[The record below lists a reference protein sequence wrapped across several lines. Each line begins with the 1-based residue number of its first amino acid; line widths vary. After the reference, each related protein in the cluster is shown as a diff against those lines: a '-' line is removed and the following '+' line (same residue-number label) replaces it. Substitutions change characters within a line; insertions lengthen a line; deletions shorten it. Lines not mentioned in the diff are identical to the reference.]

1 MKDLQTEERREMLKN
16 INNPDEINF
25 ATAVLVL
32 IIAFA
37 SFTIILPLLQRAADI
52 QSLPDCELH
61 GDCAEII
68 RNINDK

>member
-16 INNPDEINF
+16 INKPAEMNF
-25 ATAVLVL
+25 VNAVLVL
-32 IIAFA
+32 IISFAFL
-37 SFTIILPLLQRAADI
+37 TIILPLLQRAADI

-68 RNINDK
+68 KNINR

>member
-16 INNPDEINF
+16 INKPEEINF
-25 ATAVLVL
+25 VSAILVL
-32 IIAFA
+32 IISFA
-37 SFTIILPLLQRAADI
+37 CFTILLPLLQRAADI

-68 RNINDK
+68 KNINK